1 MTPVDRLMNH
11 VIAREVTNWS
21 NLNRGYFE
29 GTFNEVVFNVY
40 TYFVMDISVL
50 LKLDSPDL
58 WNE

>member
-1 MTPVDRLMNH
+1 MTPVDRLINH

-21 NLNRGYFE
+21 NLKCGYFE

-58 WNE
+58 WNV